1 MNDQE
6 LAKEFIQV
14 DRGEAGVQLRVRHIR
29 WDGPGTPVACWLDA
43 KLLPAGTTD
52 SVIQEEVG
60 RILEDAAHFG
70 VCAECHERN
79 PVGWMHRRDLCQGCA
94 ERNHGVVY

>member
-29 WDGPGTPVACWLDA
+29 WDGPGTPVA
-43 KLLPAGTTD
+43 
-52 SVIQEEVG
+52 
-60 RILEDAAHFG
+60 
-70 VCAECHERN
+70 
-79 PVGWMHRRDLCQGCA
+79 
-94 ERNHGVVY
+94 